1 MGWITADGVHR
12 VSMGSEG
19 EQTKVWCGFLGTSM
33 ASTHP
38 LLDALP
44 PTSDRKALA
53 RDAAA
58 AIANAL
64 SSVRGRDALEAPRI

>member
-1 MGWITADGVHR
+1 MRRQRRQQSHDHLERTAP
-12 VSMGSEG
+12 SENFQHIG
-19 EQTKVWCGFLGTSM
+19 LAGTREV
-33 ASTHP
+33 TLR

-64 SSVRGRDALEAPRI
+64 SSVRGRDALEAPRT